1 MNTSHEFPPS
11 RPWSAQRHCR
21 ILSCGEFL
29 PPRTVANQE
38 IIAAHGHRIPD
49 AIIRRTVGVESR
61 RVAEAD
67 QADSDLLAIAARN
80 CLEQAGFPVDGLS
93 RIFCNKFVGDR
104 ILPPTASIV
113 QRKLGA
119 AVAFPCMDI
128 DGGSNSFLQ
137 AFEMA
142 AKCIAMGDGPI
153 LLVSGGIAH
162 GVVSGTDP
170 RTAFLYGD
178 GAAALLL
185 VPSQE
190 RHVLASY
197 FYSNPQY
204 LDLHRTR
211 PFVEFASVDRRTP
224 EGEAVLRDQLR
235 SGNWK
240 DSLDFLLQA
249 AATTVRCLLDE
260 AAIAF
265 DAVDRFLV
273 SESNGPLW
281 DAVVGHLG
289 IPRSKTV
296 SLLGQRGCTMSANLP
311 SQWCAAQGGQPLPSG
326 AITLFL
332 SFGEGISGGGIL
344 YRT

>member
-1 MNTSHEFPPS
+1 MSYVFPPPN
-11 RPWSAQRHCR
+11 PWRAQRHCR
-21 ILSCGEFL
+21 ILSHAEYC
-29 PPRTVANQE
+29 PPRAVSNQE
-38 IIAAHGHRIPD
+38 IAQAHGHKIPD
-49 AIIRRTVGVESR
+49 AIIRRTVGVQSR
-61 RVAEAD
+61 HVAEAD
-67 QADSDLLAIAARN
+67 QADSDLLFLAAKN
-80 CLEQAGFPVDGLS
+80 CLDSANQPVDGLS

-119 AVAFPCMDI
+119 TVAFPCMDI

-142 AKCIAMGDGPI
+142 AKCIAIGDGPI
-153 LLVSGGIAH
+153 LLASGGIAH
-162 GVVSGTDP
+162 GVVSKTDP

-185 VPSQE
+185 APSEE
-190 RHVLASY
+190 RHILSSY
-197 FYSNPQY
+197 FFSNPEFM
-204 LDLHRTR
+204 DLHRTR
-211 PFVEFASVDRRTP
+211 PFVAFASVDR
-224 EGEAVLRDQLR
+224 EAPGADAALRDQLQ

-249 AATTVRCLLDE
+249 ATTTVGHLLE
-260 AAIAF
+260 QAGATF
-265 DAVDRFLV
+265 ESVDRFLV

-281 DAVVGHLG
+281 EAIVDHLG

-296 SLLGQRGCTMSANLP
+296 SLLGQRGNTMSANLP
-311 SQWCAAQGGQPLPSG
+311 TQWCVSQSEQPLPSG
-326 AITLFL
+326 ATTLFL

-344 YRT
+344 YKN